1 MLQVHNFSKVLY
13 IVTLYSKCTRAL
25 TFQNIWQ
32 TIWRQTWQE
41 AQAQEC
47 QHQRT
52 PKECEDRRTAS
63 APASTRARQGRRW
76 LQLVD
81 VPRSSVPPRK
91 SLHTFSKV
99 LYIVPLHSKYTRAQT
114 FENVHMSVRRGREC
128 RAGKPRRRQCQNGRW
143 QMKTLRQVRKR
154 TRSSRPRWPG
164 QVAHVLTSLLLVTR
178 LPAVPPATRC
188 CRHTFLRVLFIVHL
202 YCKYTRAL
210 TLENLWQVAHCWAG
224 A

>member
-1 MLQVHNFSKVLY
+1 MLQVHKFSKVLY
-13 IVTLYSKCTRAL
+13 IVTLYGKYTRAL

-47 QHQRT
+47 QHKRT

-63 APASTRARQGRRW
+63 APASTGARQGRRC

-81 VPRSSVPPRK
+81 KARRSVLPRRSSIPPRR

-99 LYIVPLHSKYTRAQT
+99 LSIVPLHSKYTRAQT
-114 FENVHMSVRRGREC
+114 IENVRMSVRLGREC

-164 QVAHVLTSLLLVTR
+164 QVAPVLTSLLPT
-178 LPAVPPATRC
+178 VPPATRC
-188 CRHTFLRVLFIVHL
+188 CRHPF
-202 YCKYTRAL
+202 
-210 TLENLWQVAHCWAG
+210 
-224 A
+224 